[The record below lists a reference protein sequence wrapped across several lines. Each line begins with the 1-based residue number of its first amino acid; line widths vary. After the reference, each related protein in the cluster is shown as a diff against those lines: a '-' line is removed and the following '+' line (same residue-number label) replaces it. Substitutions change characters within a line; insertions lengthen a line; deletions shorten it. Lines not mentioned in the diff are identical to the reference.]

1 MGGETTSFEY
11 FIVFEFDVTLER
23 LRVKGCTREELR
35 DIVKRR
41 KLKRVNDEFAEV
53 IIQFF
58 EMLLIERKFSDEAR
72 LLFLMDENRKDWIE
86 VYSSD
91 VRQLV
96 AVKLFS
102 SADLL

>member
-1 MGGETTSFEY
+1 MTTSFEY
-11 FIVFEFDVTLER
+11 FLVFEFDTVSQR

-41 KLKRVNDEFAEV
+41 KLKRVDDEFAGV

-58 EMLLIERKFSDEAR
+58 EMLLIERKFRDKAH
-72 LLFLMDENRKDWIE
+72 LLFLTSEHRRDWIE
-86 VYSSD
+86 VYSTD

>member
-1 MGGETTSFEY
+1 M
-11 FIVFEFDVTLER
+11 
-23 LRVKGCTREELR
+23 
-35 DIVKRR
+35 KRR
-41 KLKRVNDEFAEV
+41 KLKRIDDEFAEV

-58 EMLLIERKFSDEAR
+58 EMLLIEKKFKDEAR
-72 LLFLMDENRKDWIE
+72 LLFLMSENRKDWIE
-86 VYSSD
+86 VYSTD

>member
-1 MGGETTSFEY
+1 MGGEATSFEY
-11 FIVFEFDVTLER
+11 FLVFEFNTISQQ
-23 LRVKGCTREELR
+23 LRAKGCTREELK

-41 KLKRVNDEFAEV
+41 KLKRVDDEFAEV

-58 EMLLIERKFSDEAR
+58 EMLLIERKFRDEAH
-72 LLFLMDENRKDWIE
+72 LLFIMNEHKKDWIE
-86 VYSSD
+86 VYSND